1 MTAGSQVEELILVGG
16 IVGVVDV
23 LFVWFVVGVFDAVL
37 MLPWWEAGSFVA
49 GVWNDINREKCHN
62 QMWLS
67 DQDRISPYSINTN
80 QADK

>member
-1 MTAGSQVEELILVGG
+1 MTAE
-16 IVGVVDV
+16 VDV
-23 LFVWFVVGVFDAVL
+23 LFVWFVVGIVGAVL
-37 MLPWWEAGSFVA
+37 MLPWWEFGWDVESFVA

>member
-1 MTAGSQVEELILVGG
+1 MTAE
-16 IVGVVDV
+16 VDV
-23 LFVWFVVGVFDAVL
+23 LFVWFVVGIVGAVL
-37 MLPWWEAGSFVA
+37 MLPWWEFGWDVESFVA
-49 GVWNDINREKCHN
+49 GVWNDINREKYHN